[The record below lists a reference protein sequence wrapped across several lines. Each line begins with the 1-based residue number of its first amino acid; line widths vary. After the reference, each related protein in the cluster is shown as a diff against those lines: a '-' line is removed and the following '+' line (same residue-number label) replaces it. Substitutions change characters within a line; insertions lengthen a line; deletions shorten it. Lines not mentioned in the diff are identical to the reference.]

1 MHYKDS
7 PGWRFEQLVADLLR
21 ALGYANVRSNVQ
33 AKGVGGLPE
42 ELDIVYEKEGLPHVA
57 EVKFYRYSSPP
68 RAELLMKAILQ
79 TYRKKRLLGASSALL
94 AISCPMSPA
103 LKLAAKESPNIEIWD
118 ADELFRRASEF
129 PELSR
134 EFENIFEASAPIR
147 SQPEITMEF
156 SQDNSFRE
164 MPKTGRLLAEA
175 LLSVPPGKQGASDFE
190 TACIN
195 ALKYLFELDLHG
207 WHEQL
212 NTDDELHR
220 RDLICRIL
228 PKAEIWNLML
238 TDVGSRY
245 VIFEFKNYTN
255 EITQKEIVTTERYLY
270 PSALRNVAIIISP
283 KGCAASATKV
293 IQGAMRESGKMILSL
308 SVSEIE
314 ELLVAKDDGGD
325 PNTYLFEKVD
335 QFLMRL
341 GR

>member
-33 AKGVGGLPE
+33 AKGAGGLPE

-118 ADELFRRASEF
+118 ADELFRRASDF
-129 PELSR
+129 PELSK
-134 EFENIFEASAPIR
+134 EFENIFEASAPVH

-175 LLSVPPGKQGASDFE
+175 LLSVPPGKQGSSDFE

-283 KGCAASATKV
+283 KGCTASATKV

>member
-134 EFENIFEASAPIR
+134 EFENIFETSAPVH

-175 LLSVPPGKQGASDFE
+175 LLSVPPGKQGSSDFE